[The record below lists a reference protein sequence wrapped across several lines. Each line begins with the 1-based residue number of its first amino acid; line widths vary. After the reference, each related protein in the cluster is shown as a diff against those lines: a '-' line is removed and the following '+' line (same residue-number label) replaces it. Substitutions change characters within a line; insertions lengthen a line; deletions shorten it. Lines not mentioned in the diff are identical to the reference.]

1 MIENCYINYT
11 ILQFLP
17 MVYHAHRRNQQSTVL
32 LHTFV
37 KQIKHLHESHQT
49 QLHDYEQQKK
59 TIKRAILN
67 IKQSLKQT
75 KLQHNDRQRRQMLS
89 SILQDYLKRNQKIQ
103 QAILSFKTSSLMNPL
118 PECIASETSVV
129 LTV

>member
-1 MIENCYINYT
+1 
-11 ILQFLP
+11 
-17 MVYHAHRRNQQSTVL
+17 MVSHSYQKSAQNAVL

-37 KQIKHLHESHQT
+37 KQIKNLHKSHQN

-67 IKQSLKQT
+67 IKQSLKKT

-118 PECIASETSVV
+118 PECIASETSIV